1 MRARQSVPMNLVRCT
16 AAFTIPLII
25 AGTAWIAPSAS
36 TTSPG
41 FAHTVLALMA
51 FALMLTD
58 DMSMGFLFV
67 ILSLDR
73 LSWRDSLLMADS
85 AILLLAMARAGH
97 VSPTILTR
105 KLASTSLA
113 IVGSHA
119 IYSLAAAP
127 VFYVPVNIYLAVTVC
142 FVFMDAFRW

>member
-1 MRARQSVPMNLVRCT
+1 MVSMNVVRCT

-25 AGTAWIAPSAS
+25 AGTAWISPNGG

-41 FAHTVLALMA
+41 FAHTLLAILA
-51 FALMLTD
+51 FSLTLTG

-85 AILLLAMARAGH
+85 AILLLAMAHAGH
-97 VSPTILTR
+97 VSPGNLVR

-113 IVGSHA
+113 IGSAH
-119 IYSLAAAP
+119 IIHSLAALPA
-127 VFYVPVNIYLAVTVC
+127 FYVPLDIYLAVI
-142 FVFMDAFRW
+142 